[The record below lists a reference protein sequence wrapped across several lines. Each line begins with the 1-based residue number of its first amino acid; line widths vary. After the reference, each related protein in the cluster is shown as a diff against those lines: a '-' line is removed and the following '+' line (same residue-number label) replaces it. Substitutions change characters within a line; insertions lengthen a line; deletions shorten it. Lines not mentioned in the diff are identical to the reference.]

1 MRSNKKLLESYDASE
16 ARNDA
21 VIDEDYYLGE
31 LSEILGYIEHYAWKR
46 KEKKYTHYGKLDP
59 RTIENLKGRGF
70 EVKTFNKL
78 WELIHLEP
86 KIIISW

>member
-1 MRSNKKLLESYDASE
+1 MRSDKKLLESYDASE

-21 VIDEDYYLGE
+21 VIDEDHYKCE
-31 LSEILGYIEHYAWKR
+31 LKDILFYIEHTAWKR

-70 EVKTFNKL
+70 EVKVRKWFFDV
-78 WELIHLEP
+78 EP